1 MYTYNTKVGYSQ
13 VDTDRFMRIDAM
25 TALFQD
31 VTCFQGED
39 IGNGFALLEPRQQ
52 AWILNGWQIEVKR
65 FPAFNEQ
72 ITVGTFPTSFKGFI
86 GNRNFVIKD
95 SKDEM
100 IVMANSIWT
109 FMDMAKMRP
118 ARVDNEFIGKY
129 TLEEPLPMDYS
140 TRKIVLP
147 AEDEQ
152 DWEVAEKEAVKVQ
165 EYHLDSNM
173 HVNNGQYVQIA
184 SAYLQKGV
192 RFNKWRVEYRNQARL
207 GDEMIPMVYTK
218 GDICIVSLC
227 DTEKKPYAV
236 LEAKIGERN
245 NGREV

>member
-1 MYTYNTKVGYSQ
+1 MYTYNTKVGFSQ
-13 VDTDRFMRIDAM
+13 VDTERLMRIDAL

-52 AWILNGWQIEVKR
+52 AWILNSWQIEVKR
-65 FPAFNEQ
+65 FPAFNER

-86 GNRNFVIKD
+86 GNRNFVVKD
-95 SKDEM
+95 DSDEI

-118 ARVDNEFIGKY
+118 AKVDEEFISKY
-129 TLEEPLPMDYS
+129 ELEEPLPMDYS
-140 TRKIVLP
+140 ARKILIP
-147 AEDEQ
+147 DTP
-152 DWEVAEKEAVKVQ
+152 DWEVTEREAVKVC

-184 SAYLQKGV
+184 SAYLPRDI
-192 RFNKWRVEYRNQARL
+192 RFNRMRVEYRNQARL
-207 GDEMIPMVYTK
+207 DDVMVPMVYTN
-218 GDICIVSLC
+218 GDACIVALC
-227 DTEKKPYAV
+227 DMENKPYAV
-236 LEAKIGERN
+236 IEASVG
-245 NGREV
+245 